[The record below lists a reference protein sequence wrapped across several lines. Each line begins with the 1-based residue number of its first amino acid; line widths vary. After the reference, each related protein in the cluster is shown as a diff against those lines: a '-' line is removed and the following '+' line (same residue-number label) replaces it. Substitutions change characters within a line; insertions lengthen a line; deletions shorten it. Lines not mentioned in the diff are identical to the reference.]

1 MVLLFKDP
9 HGEKVFATVT
19 STHHYSVSG
28 GRDDDIDNLR
38 RRVKE
43 LETALALSQVGPG
56 AERNGN
62 ATVSYHLLSYRV
74 LRRDQ
79 LLLEIRQKAAPKP
92 SSLIPYGAG
101 QLSHHQLL
109 VVVRKY
115 RRAATRCNSLMLYG
129 VGQLSHH
136 QRLVVIRK
144 HPRATIKSSSLI
156 LYGVG
161 QLSPLSHLPSPLIPP
176 NEGRSN
182 ICGARDLQYIA

>member
-1 MVLLFKDP
+1 MVSVIYISHFTWAIEFYQGITQITLQGHHIFIIAFSHQMVLLFKDP

-62 ATVSYHLLSYRV
+62 ATVSYHTLSYRV

-79 LLLEIRQKAAPKP
+79 LLLEIRQKAAPNP
-92 SSLIPYGAG
+92 SSLIPYGVG

-109 VVVRKY
+109 VVVRK
-115 RRAATRCNSLMLYG
+115 
-129 VGQLSHH
+129 H
-136 QRLVVIRK
+136 
-144 HPRATIKSSSLI
+144 
-156 LYGVG
+156 
-161 QLSPLSHLPSPLIPP
+161 
-176 NEGRSN
+176 
-182 ICGARDLQYIA
+182 